1 MKHVRQWCA
10 LVVGVVVL
18 VPVGSSAQE
27 EAKAIELSLFSPVQV
42 MGPEADIA
50 GIRLSLYGRNAT
62 MQGLDLS
69 IIGHTTGVTRG
80 VSVGFVGLA
89 EGGFQGFQHHIV
101 NVSQGPTTGFQL
113 GLYNEA
119 ASGEVFQMGIFNRLD
134 SGSGFM
140 LGIVNWAD
148 DFEGLQI
155 GIINFI
161 KVAEGHVF
169 LPIVNWRFQ

>member
-1 MKHVRQWCA
+1 MKYARQWWA
-10 LVVGVVVL
+10 LVVGMVVL
-18 VPVGSSAQE
+18 MPAGSAAQE
-27 EAKAIELSLFSPVQV
+27 NTKAVELSLFSPVQI

-80 VSVGFVGLA
+80 VQFGFVGLA
-89 EGGFQGFQHHIV
+89 EGGFQGFQNTLV

-119 ASGEVFQMGIFNRLD
+119 ASGQVFQMGIFNRLD

-140 LGIVNWAD
+140 LGIVNWAE

-161 KVAEGHVF
+161 KMADGHVF
-169 LPIVNWRFQ
+169 LPIVNWRF